1 MISLHQP
8 ELEIIYKFVRLIVCL
23 NGLIRH
29 IESTSFSAFGMNG
42 CYAIPSD
49 ILTNMGLNDKPK
61 Y

>member
-8 ELEIIYKFVRLIVCL
+8 ELEIFYSFLQPIVCL
-23 NGLIRH
+23 NRLIRH

-49 ILTNMGLNDKPK
+49 ILTIMGLNDKPN